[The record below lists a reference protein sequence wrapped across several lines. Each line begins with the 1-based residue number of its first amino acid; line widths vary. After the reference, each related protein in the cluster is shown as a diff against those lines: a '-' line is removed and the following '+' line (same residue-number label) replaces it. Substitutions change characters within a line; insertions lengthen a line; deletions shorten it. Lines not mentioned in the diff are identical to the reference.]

1 VASRERERQLAR
13 ERYERQQ
20 VRRSATRAR
29 ARRRQQVIG
38 AVLATLAV
46 LGGMVYLASRLS
58 GDEQVTANP
67 PAPSATG
74 ATGANACPPPPAPPT
89 KPRTFAEEPPLTAK
103 KTTYTATLKT
113 NCGDI
118 ELLLDAAKAPRAVN
132 SFRFLAEKGYFDSAP
147 CHRLTTEGIFVL
159 QCGDPTGS
167 GSGSPGYKFA
177 DENLPEDGDKNY
189 PAGTVAMANSGAG
202 TNGSQ
207 FFLVYQDTKLPPNY
221 TIFGKITKGT
231 DVIEKVRAAGV
242 APDAPGGDGPPVQK
256 ISITDVTVTEATK

>member
-20 VRRSATRAR
+20 ARRAADRAR

-38 AVLATLAV
+38 AVVATLAV
-46 LGGMVYLASRLS
+46 LGGMIYLASRLD
-58 GDEQVTANP
+58 GDENVTANP

-74 ATGANACPPPPAPPT
+74 ATAANACKPPAVAPT
-89 KPRTFAEEPPLTAK
+89 KPLTFAKEPPLTTK
-103 KTTYTATLKT
+103 KTTYTATLTT

-132 SFRFLAEKGYFDSAP
+132 SFRFLAEKGYFDGAP

-167 GSGSPGYKFA
+167 GSGSPGYTFA
-177 DENLPEDGDKNY
+177 DENLPADAAKNY
-189 PAGTVAMANSGAG
+189 PAGTVAMANSGPG

-207 FFLVYQDTKLPPNY
+207 FFLVYQDTKLEPKY
-221 TIFGKITKGT
+221 TIFGRISKGA
-231 DVIEKVRAAGV
+231 DVIEKVRAGGV
-242 APDAPGGDGPPVQK
+242 VPNAPNGDGPPVQK
-256 ISITDVTVTEATK
+256 ISLTDVTVTEGEK